1 MSISAAGQ
9 PPKLIIRNNGLTE
22 YADAYRRM
30 QNFTAARTAETA
42 DEIWFTEHPPV
53 ITLGTNAKP
62 EHIISAGDTPVVQTD
77 RGGQVTW
84 HGPGQLM
91 VYLLLDL
98 KRLKLPV
105 KSLVQGME
113 LAVIQ
118 MLADYRISANCE
130 AGAPG
135 VYVSGKKIASLGIRV
150 KRGYTYHGMAI
161 NVSNAPDAFAGINP
175 CGYSGL
181 DTVRI
186 NDLLATGS
194 TAKNLSEV
202 SKMLLPHLQLALKL
216 SNSQRRA
223 DPNNCP
229 T

>member
-1 MSISAAGQ
+1 VSTSAAGK
-9 PPKLIIRNNGLTE
+9 PPKIIIRHNGLTE

-30 QNFTAARTAETA
+30 QDFTAARTAETA

-53 ITLGTNAKP
+53 ITLGTNAKH

-118 MLADYRISANCE
+118 MLADYGISANCE

-161 NVSNAPDAFAGINP
+161 NISNSPDAFAGINP

-194 TAKNLSEV
+194 TAKNLAEV
-202 SKMLLPHLQLALKL
+202 SNRLLPHLQLALKL
-216 SNSQRRA
+216 TNSQRRA
-223 DPNNCP
+223 AP
-229 T
+229 TNAR

>member
-1 MSISAAGQ
+1 MSVSAAEQ

-22 YADAYRRM
+22 YAHTYRRM
-30 QNFTAARTAETA
+30 QDFTAARTKETA
-42 DEIWFTEHPPV
+42 DEIWFTEHPSV
-53 ITLGTNAKP
+53 ITLGTNAKL
-62 EHIISAGDTPVVQTD
+62 EHIISAGDTPVVKTD

-84 HGPGQLM
+84 HGPGQLV

-98 KRLKLPV
+98 KRMKLPV
-105 KSLVQGME
+105 KGLVRGME
-113 LAVIQ
+113 LAIIQ
-118 MLADYRISANCE
+118 MLEDYGINANCRT
-130 AGAPG
+130 GAPG

-186 NDLLATGS
+186 NDLLATNS
-194 TAKNLSEV
+194 TAQSLSEV
-202 SKMLLPHLQLALKL
+202 SNMLLPHLRLVLQR
-216 SNSQRRA
+216 SNSE
-223 DPNNCP
+223 
-229 T
+229 